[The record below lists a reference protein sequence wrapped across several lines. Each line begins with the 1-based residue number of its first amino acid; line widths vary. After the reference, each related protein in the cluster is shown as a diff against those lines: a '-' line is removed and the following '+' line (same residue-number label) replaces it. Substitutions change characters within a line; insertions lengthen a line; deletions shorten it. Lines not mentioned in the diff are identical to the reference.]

1 MKPETVV
8 ALLSAGVAAIIAV
21 SVPWMTFRLAL
32 RQDQVR
38 WLREQRA
45 QLYAD
50 LLTEAYAEQQYFDY
64 QIADDDTREQ
74 MRKYFVDLRLPP
86 LERAR
91 LGARGTILAS
101 RSVNRLF
108 TRLQAEASTS
118 LFITPPR
125 HEGDRLV
132 ARVRVGRV
140 LDELQAAIRGELG
153 ADSIS
158 LASEPSAATVGSPS
172 SSAVPNTTTGDHN
185 GEGT

>member
-1 MKPETVV
+1 MEPETVA
-8 ALLSAGVAAIIAV
+8 ALLSVGLAAIIAV
-21 SVPWMTFRLAL
+21 SVPWMTFRLAM

-45 QLYAD
+45 HLYAD
-50 LLTEAYAEQQYFDY
+50 LFTEAYAEQQYFDY
-64 QIADDDTREQ
+64 QIADDTRQ
-74 MRKYFVDLRLPP
+74 RMGKYFVDLRLPP

-108 TRLQAEASTS
+108 DRLQAEASTS

-132 ARVRVGRV
+132 ARVRVGRA

-153 ADSIS
+153 ADTTS
-158 LASEPSAATVGSPS
+158 LDGEASAATVGSPS
-172 SSAVPNTTTGDHN
+172 SSAEPNTTTGDHN